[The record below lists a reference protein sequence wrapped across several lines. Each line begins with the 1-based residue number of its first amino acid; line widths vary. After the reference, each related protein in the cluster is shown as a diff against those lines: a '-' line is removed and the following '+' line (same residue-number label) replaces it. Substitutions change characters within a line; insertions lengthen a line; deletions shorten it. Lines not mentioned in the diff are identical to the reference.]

1 LTLNTDRLFYLL
13 IVNCLRFSDSY
24 LLVAHGSRDPHFQLS
39 LKMLARLVQKQLEN
53 SLAVT
58 QFKNDTQKIDKKKKI
73 LATELTP
80 SRKNTNFLV
89 ATACL
94 ELSSQPLS
102 ESIEQFAEISDR
114 AGFKTLRIL
123 PLFLAPG
130 VHVKEDIPA
139 IVEQL
144 QPNLSE
150 KITLDL
156 EPYLGSN
163 PLMSELLAIEFENLD
178 AEARILIAHGSRRD
192 NANDIIEAIALELKA
207 QIAYWSISPQLAEK
221 VKELVELGAKKIA
234 IVPYFLFTGKITE
247 AIAKQVQELETIF
260 PDVELILGQPLG
272 ATSELAEIIVRGIIK

>member
-1 LTLNTDRLFYLL
+1 LTLNTDRLFHLL

-39 LKMLARLVQKQLEN
+39 LKKLARLVQKQLEN

-58 QFKNDTQKIDKKKKI
+58 QFKNDTQKSDKKKKI
-73 LATELTP
+73 WATELTP
-80 SRKNTNFLV
+80 SSKNTDCLV

-102 ESIEQFAEISDR
+102 ESIEQFAEITDR
-114 AGFKTLRIL
+114 AGFKTLKIL

-144 QPNLSE
+144 QPNLS
-150 KITLDL
+150 KKLTLDL

-192 NANDIIEAIALELKA
+192 NANEVIEAIASQLKA
-207 QIAYWSISPQLAEK
+207 RIAYWSISPQLAER

-247 AIAKQVQELETIF
+247 AIAKQVRELETIF